1 MNNYI
6 ETIYNEKERP
16 VTKYPFEL
24 AAYLTQRFQISSGS
38 RLLDNGCGR
47 GDFLHGFQKAGMEI
61 YGTDIAEDPNMG
73 EQKTN
78 QNIFG
83 GIDLENGTLPFP
95 DDFFDVIFTK
105 SVIEHIHKPEKF
117 FRECY
122 RVLKPGGRI
131 IVMVPDWHSC
141 LYIYYDD
148 CTHVQPYT
156 QVGLKDTLKIFDF
169 QEITCEKFYQLPV
182 VWKYPFL
189 KIICKVLQ
197 LFGGPVKKIYKNKFI
212 RFSKELMILG
222 TGIKRNII
230 NE

>member
-6 ETIYNEKERP
+6 ETIYDEKERP
-16 VTKYPFEL
+16 LTNYPFEL
-24 AAYLTQRFQISSGS
+24 AAYLSQRFQIRPGS

-47 GDFLHGFQKAGMEI
+47 GDFLYGFQKAGMEI
-61 YGTDIAEDPNMG
+61 YGTDIAENPVKG
-73 EQKTN
+73 EWYSK
-78 QNIFG
+78 QNIYG
-83 GIDLENGTLPFP
+83 GIDLENSTLPFQ
-95 DDFFDVIFTK
+95 DNFFDVVFTK
-105 SVIEHIHKPEKF
+105 SVIEHIHKPERF
-117 FRECY
+117 LSECH

-156 QVGLKDTLKIFDF
+156 QAGLRDTLKCFDF
-169 QEITCEKFYQLPV
+169 QEIICEKFYQLPC
-182 VWKYPFL
+182 VWKYPSI
-189 KIICKVLQ
+189 KIVCRALQ
-197 LFGGPVKKIYKNKFI
+197 LLGGPVKKIYRNKFI

-222 TGIKRNII
+222 TGLKRDFI